1 MRPACP
7 GGIIFL
13 ERRNNMEKIKN
24 ANDLKKVL
32 GKRIRSLTVADPNIS
47 SLGIDGDTLRKYK
60 NGQRYPQP
68 EFLVKIKNH
77 YDVPFAYLFGDTDNK
92 DIDSMEI
99 SYKLG
104 LTSKATHKII
114 AMNDNDNQEE
124 RELQLFALNQLIENI
139 DFLELGKLLL
149 IPNETNKNI
158 KSEKIYKYYSDYV
171 THGIGIEDYYYTIN
185 SIDKIKDYNDYLIN
199 KRLFELFDKIRN
211 SEECA
216 NVFINYVDREQET
229 MNTLEYTPPE
239 IIDEKTFREEQE
251 KMEKDMEKFMDKNV
265 REVEIRNKQIIE
277 KRQKDL
283 KC

>member
-1 MRPACP
+1 MY
-7 GGIIFL
+7 
-13 ERRNNMEKIKN
+13 KYKN

-124 RELQLFALNQLIENI
+124 RELQLFALNQLIENV
-139 DFLELGKLLL
+139 DFLKLAELMLGY
-149 IPNETNKNI
+149 NGNDE
-158 KSEKIYKYYSDYV
+158 
-171 THGIGIEDYYYTIN
+171 
-185 SIDKIKDYNDYLIN
+185 DYNDYLIN
-199 KRLFELFDKIRN
+199 KRLFELFEKIRN
-211 SEECA
+211 SEE
-216 NVFINYVDREQET
+216 YHDLMKKR
-229 MNTLEYTPPE
+229 
-239 IIDEKTFREEQE
+239 DEK
-251 KMEKDMEKFMDKNV
+251 
-265 REVEIRNKQIIE
+265 
-277 KRQKDL
+277 
-283 KC
+283 